1 MGNNPTKASDNIY
14 FQCRKEAAKY
24 NDKLNSREGA
34 AELLGL
40 SVSSL
45 SDYELGLTKVVPV
58 DKVLLMADLYN
69 APELKTIYCK
79 ECCPLGCKNAKV
91 VLEDLDRISLKALSS
106 FRKITGAKE
115 TLLNIVDDGI
125 ISDDEKPELNEL
137 LSIMDEVENVIQTFK
152 LWAEKNTKTVK

>member
-1 MGNNPTKASDNIY
+1 MGNNPTKAADNIY
-14 FQCRKEAAKY
+14 CKCRKEAAKY

-69 APELKTIYCK
+69 APELKYFYCS
-79 ECCPLGCKNAKV
+79 EVCPLGCNNPKV
-91 VLEDLDRISLKALSS
+91 MLEDLDRVTVKFLNFFRSSKVDGISES
-106 FRKITGAKE
+106 
-115 TLLNIVDDGI
+115 LLNIAADGV
-125 ISDDEKPELNEL
+125 ISENEKPELNKIL
-137 LSIMDEVENVIQTFK
+137 GVMDDMERTIKEIRLMAAKYVN
-152 LWAEKNTKTVK
+152 